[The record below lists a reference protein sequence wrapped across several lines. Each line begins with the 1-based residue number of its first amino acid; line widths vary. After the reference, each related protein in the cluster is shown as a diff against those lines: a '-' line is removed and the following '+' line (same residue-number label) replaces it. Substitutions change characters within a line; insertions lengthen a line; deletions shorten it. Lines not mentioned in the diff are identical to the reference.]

1 MADRDDKVA
10 AGKGHTER
18 DEPADP
24 ETRMAGQSLSAP
36 SIISYEP
43 SDVEVACYTMALKE
57 YGDRTG
63 HKALYDIS
71 FVTLDPPLE
80 RFPGPCTSPRYAH
93 RSRTIT
99 FPSALY
105 MLLRTQPIKPLNI
118 SLCCQRAR
126 LQCYRLTFHQSE
138 PVF

>member
-1 MADRDDKVA
+1 MADRDDQVA
-10 AGKGHTER
+10 AVKGHTER

-71 FVTLDPPLE
+71 FVTLDPPLFRAE
-80 RFPGPCTSPRYAH
+80 VSVKGQTFGGMATSKRQAN
-93 RSRTIT
+93 TW
-99 FPSALY
+99 
-105 MLLRTQPIKPLNI
+105 LL
-118 SLCCQRAR
+118 
-126 LQCYRLTFHQSE
+126 SE
-138 PVF
+138 PANR